1 MHGFACVFLPHF
13 LQTAPFPAWPERVS
27 ATALKP
33 PRKAGGRGGESTA
46 RRPCYI
52 LNKVHKNLI
61 PSRSCAKLFIKMN
74 TALYI

>member
-13 LQTAPFPAWPERVS
+13 LYTAPFPARSERVS

-46 RRPCYI
+46 RNNDDYDFI
-52 LNKVHKNLI
+52 LSAISSKESKNALT
-61 PSRSCAKLFIKMN
+61 KLSLLTVVKF
-74 TALYI
+74 

>member
-1 MHGFACVFLPHF
+1 MVLHVPELHVPAVRPPGRAWLKSGI
-13 LQTAPFPAWPERVS
+13 AP
-27 ATALKP
+27 ALKP
-33 PRKAGGRGGESTA
+33 PHEAGGRGGESTA

-52 LNKVHKNLI
+52 LNKVHKYLI